1 MNEVNLLTPTNVRE
15 ICSALH
21 IQPTKTL
28 GQNFVHDAGT
38 VRKIVSAANVSEGE
52 HVLEIGP
59 GLGSLTLGLLE
70 GGARVT
76 AIEIDPVLATALPA
90 TVQGHA
96 PGAPLRVLH
105 SDALKVRSIER
116 LNEAKFADGSTEQW
130 EAPTRLV
137 ANLPYNIAVP
147 LVLGVLEY
155 FPTITQLLVM
165 VQTEVAQR
173 LSAQPGS
180 KIYGVP
186 SVKVA
191 WYGHAELAGS
201 ISRNVFWPVPN
212 VDSSLVRIT
221 RYDADEPGGGAQAPD
236 TAGVDR
242 DLLFEIVDVAFAQR
256 RKTLRSA
263 LKKWAG
269 GAEQAETLLAQA
281 DIDPQKRGETLGI
294 DQFLAL
300 ARAAQSRATASGAAH
315 SRASESGAAESGA
328 AAGVEGDAQ

>member
-15 ICSALH
+15 ICSALR

-38 VRKIVSAANVSEGE
+38 VRKIVSAANVSKAE

-90 TVQGHA
+90 TIQGHA
-96 PGAPLRVLH
+96 PGKPLRVLQA
-105 SDALKVRSIER
+105 DALKVGTVEQ
-116 LNEAKFADGSTEQW
+116 LNEAKFPDGSQEQW
-130 EAPTRLV
+130 EAPTKLV

-147 LVLGVLEY
+147 LVLGVLEN
-155 FPTITQLLVM
+155 FPSITELLVM

-173 LSAQPGS
+173 MSAEPGA

-191 WYGHAELAGS
+191 WYGDAELAGS
-201 ISRNVFWPVPN
+201 ISRHVFWPVPN

-221 RYDADEPGGGAQAPD
+221 RYDAQESGNAARSAGDSHVPAEPAPSDGTAPD
-236 TAGVDR
+236 TAGVSR
-242 DLLFEIVDVAFAQR
+242 ELLFEVVDVAFAQR
-256 RKTLRSA
+256 RKTLRAA

-269 GAEQAETLLAQA
+269 GAQQAEDLLDKAG
-281 DIDPQKRGETLGI
+281 IDPSRRGETLSIHEFI
-294 DQFLAL
+294 DLT
-300 ARAAQSRATASGAAH
+300 RAVP
-315 SRASESGAAESGA
+315 ESGAKS
-328 AAGVEGDAQ
+328 